1 MRQDLFHIPHE
12 WLGMP
17 VFGAG
22 WLLLLWASAS
32 AVLLLILWR
41 RQGWNTDT
49 RSYVPLLVLV
59 GLLIWL
65 VLPRLE
71 EITDVGTSA
80 GLPIRGYGVM
90 LLLGVLAGVALA
102 VREARRVGLDPD
114 LVISLC
120 FHLFVAGIIGAR
132 LFYVIEYWSQF
143 QRSTPISTLGA
154 ILNVT
159 QGGLVVYG
167 SLIGAIVGGLWFL
180 RRNAL
185 PLLATADLLAPSLVL
200 GLALGRIGCL
210 LNGCCYGG
218 VCDASWAVTFP
229 SKSEPYVHQR
239 MLGQLHG
246 FLLAQA
252 ADSPA
257 ARVTAVRPD
266 GPAAEAGLQVG
277 DVLRAI
283 AGRPV
288 ETLDEAR
295 EAMRI
300 AGPDL
305 YLTTDRGAVRIRLE
319 ALPERSRPT
328 HPAQLYAAIGAG
340 LLCWL
345 LWSYYPFR
353 RRDGEVF
360 ALLLTLYPV
369 MRFLEE
375 TIRVDEPGQF
385 RTSFSIAQ
393 WVSLLLLLAVVALW
407 IFILRQPRGS
417 ALARA
422 EDGP

>member
-22 WLLLLWASAS
+22 WMLLLWTIISV
-32 AVLLLILWR
+32 VLLVVLWR
-41 RQGWNTDT
+41 RQGWNADT
-49 RSYVPLLVLV
+49 RSYVPLLLLV
-59 GLLIWL
+59 GALIWA

-71 EITDVGTSA
+71 TMTDLGTSA

-102 VREARRVGLDPD
+102 VFEARRVGLDPD
-114 LVISLC
+114 TVLSLC
-120 FHLFVAGIIGAR
+120 FHLFVAGILGAR

-143 QRSTPISTLGA
+143 QRPTPLATLGA

-167 SLIGAIVGGLWFL
+167 SLIGALLGGLWFV

-185 PLLATADLLAPSLVL
+185 PLLATADLIAPSLVL
-200 GLALGRIGCL
+200 GLALGRIGCF

-218 VCDASWAVTFP
+218 VCDAPWAVRFP
-229 SKSEPYVHQR
+229 STSEPYAHQR

-246 FLLAQA
+246 FLLAEA
-252 ADSPA
+252 PDSQA
-257 ARVTAVRPD
+257 ARVAAVQPD
-266 GPAAEAGLQVG
+266 GPAAVAGLQVG
-277 DVLRAI
+277 DEVRAI

-288 ETLDEAR
+288 ESFAQAR
-295 EAMRI
+295 EALRI

-305 YLTTDRGAVRIRLE
+305 YLTTDRGPLRIRLE

-328 HPAQLYAAIGAG
+328 HPTQLYAAIGAG

-345 LWSYYPFR
+345 LWSYYPLR
-353 RRDGEVF
+353 QRDGEVF

-369 MRFLEE
+369 MRFFEE
-375 TIRVDEPGQF
+375 AIRVDEPGQF

-393 WVSLLLLLAVVALW
+393 WVSLLLLAGVAALW
-407 IFILRQPRGS
+407 VFILRQPRDS
-417 ALARA
+417 VLARA
-422 EDGP
+422 ADAP